1 MVKSLLTKQ
10 ILTEIIN
17 INPNELNGDINNIIL
32 SKIKNKLENTTINEG
47 YIINNSIQFLN
58 KSMGKIININNKSKI
73 SYSVKFE
80 ALFLTPTNGVTI
92 PCYVSSFNKM
102 GAVAYIKLSDFIDD
116 YNGGNT
122 FTDSPFII
130 IIPNIEDI
138 NIPLN
143 KQINIVIRK
152 FRIKYNSSSIQVI
165 GEYID

>member
-1 MVKSLLTKQ
+1 MDNPLLTNQ

-17 INPNELNGDINNIIL
+17 VNPNELNDNINNIIL
-32 SKIKNKLENTTINEG
+32 SKLKKKLENTTINQG
-47 YIINNSIQFLN
+47 YIVKNSIKFLN
-58 KSMGKIININNKSKI
+58 KSMGKIVNIDNTSKI

-80 ALFLTPTNGVTI
+80 ANLLTPTNGVTI

-102 GAVAYIKLSDFIDD
+102 GAVAYIKLSDFIDG

-122 FTDSPFII
+122 FSDSPFII

-143 KQINIVIRK
+143 KKINIVIMTY
-152 FRIKYNSSSIQVI
+152 RIKYDSSNIQVI
-165 GEYID
+165 GEYK